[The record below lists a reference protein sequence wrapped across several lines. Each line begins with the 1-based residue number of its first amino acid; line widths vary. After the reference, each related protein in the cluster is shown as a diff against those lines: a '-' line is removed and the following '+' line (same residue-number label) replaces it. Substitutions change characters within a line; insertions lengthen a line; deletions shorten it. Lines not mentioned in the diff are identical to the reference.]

1 MRKLKYFGAVGFIML
16 SLIACD
22 QNATEGTIYNATNTE
37 VAFNEASASYIFTSD
52 DPAEFEVSLLRA
64 NADGAATVPVT
75 TVDESGLFTVPANA
89 EFADG
94 SYEALIK
101 VSFDRTSLEVGKDY
115 SITLNVPENPIQGKN
130 EAFTLTVN
138 RDYEWELY
146 ATGTYTSGLLGSGE
160 QDLYKAV
167 GVNAYKF
174 PDLFAEGYDYKFFV
188 AEDGAISLPGGL
200 NSNGF
205 YDFTTGYEHPTY
217 GMIYLYLNPNPTA
230 SVFDETGKTVSLRH
244 YYYVG
249 EGGFGWKSDS
259 FAW

>member
-22 QNATEGTIYNATNTE
+22 QNATEGTIYNAANTE
-37 VAFNEASASYIFTSD
+37 VAFNEASANYTFTSD

-75 TVDESGLFTVPANA
+75 KVDESGLFTVPANA

-146 ATGTYTSGLLGSGE
+146 ATGTYTSGVFDEYE

-167 GVNAYKF
+167 GTNVYKF
-174 PDLFAEGYDYKFFV
+174 PDLFVEGYDYKFFV
-188 AEDGAISLPGGL
+188 AEDGTISLPGGL
-200 NSNGF
+200 NSNGL
-205 YDFTTGYEHPTY
+205 YDFTTGYVYGSY
-217 GMIYLYLNPNPTA
+217 GMIYLYLHPSL
-230 SVFDETGKTVSLRH
+230 SVSSFDETGKTVSLKH
-244 YYYVG
+244 YYYVSG
-249 EGGFGWKSDS
+249 AALGWKDDT
-259 FAW
+259 FTW